1 MSIFHPGTFDP
12 DTCIFH
18 PEMSIF
24 HPGTF
29 DPDTCIFHP
38 EMSIFHPGTFD
49 PDTCIFHPEMSIFHP
64 GTFDPDT
71 CIFHRRN
78 FHPEFSPG
86 IFTLRCLGIFTPYFT
101 PWEFSPRILHPGNFH
116 PVFFTLG
123 LFTLEDTVP
132 CKKHINGSTHET
144 GVWGHHAPMNA
155 CCILMNR
162 RTDTEGLFSSHT
174 SHNS

>member
-1 MSIFHPGTFDP
+1 
-12 DTCIFH
+12 
-18 PEMSIF
+18 
-24 HPGTF
+24 
-29 DPDTCIFHP
+29 
-38 EMSIFHPGTFD
+38 MSIFHPGTFD

-116 PVFFTLG
+116 PEFSPWEFSPRI
-123 LFTLEDTVP
+123 FHP
-132 CKKHINGSTHET
+132 
-144 GVWGHHAPMNA
+144 
-155 CCILMNR
+155 
-162 RTDTEGLFSSHT
+162 RTFHPGRHRALQEAYQWV
-174 SHNS
+174 NS

>member
-18 PEMSIF
+18 RRNFHPEFSPGIFTLRCLGIFTPYFTPVFYTLGIFTLNF

-29 DPDTCIFHP
+29 HPEFSPWEFSPRIFHP
-38 EMSIFHPGTFD
+38 RT
-49 PDTCIFHPEMSIFHP
+49 FHPEMSIFHP

-101 PWEFSPRILHPGNFH
+101 PWEFSP
-116 PVFFTLG
+116 
-123 LFTLEDTVP
+123 
-132 CKKHINGSTHET
+132 
-144 GVWGHHAPMNA
+144 
-155 CCILMNR
+155 
-162 RTDTEGLFSSHT
+162 
-174 SHNS
+174 

>member
-1 MSIFHPGTFDP
+1 
-12 DTCIFH
+12 
-18 PEMSIF
+18 
-24 HPGTF
+24 
-29 DPDTCIFHP
+29 
-38 EMSIFHPGTFD
+38 MSIFHPGTFD

-116 PVFFTLG
+116 PEFSPRIFHPRTFHPGRHRALQEAYQWVNSWDRSLG
-123 LFTLEDTVP
+123 SP
-132 CKKHINGSTHET
+132 CTHECVLHT
-144 GVWGHHAPMNA
+144 DEPTHGH
-155 CCILMNR
+155 R
-162 RTDTEGLFSSHT
+162 RTFFIPHKSQFMMAWSHDCQPVARI
-174 SHNS
+174 SCWAWQQQWWKQL

>member
-1 MSIFHPGTFDP
+1 MSIFHPVFFILGLLTLIHVFFILRCLFF
-12 DTCIFH
+12 TLGLLTLIHVFFTLRCLFFTLGLLTLIHVFFTVGIF
-18 PEMSIF
+18 
-24 HPGTF
+24 TL
-29 DPDTCIFHP
+29 
-38 EMSIFHPGTFD
+38 
-49 PDTCIFHPEMSIFHP
+49 
-64 GTFDPDT
+64 
-71 CIFHRRN
+71 N

-86 IFTLRCLGIFTPYFT
+86 IFTLRCLGIFTPFLHPGNFHPVFYTLGIFT
-101 PWEFSPRILHPGNFH
+101 QNFHPGNFH